1 MKKLNNSNFELIE
14 DVIKELDLKYNQND
28 ENVLDKMNKYWTEV
42 AGDKISTFSKV
53 IDISKDNIL
62 TIACSDSFVANEL
75 YFEKQNLLNY
85 MNKNVQNLG
94 IIIKDIKFNYK
105 KWKEEK

>member
-14 DVIKELDLKYNQND
+14 DVIKELDFKYNQND
-28 ENVLDKMNKYWTEV
+28 EKILGEIKKFWTQV

-53 IDISKDNIL
+53 IDISENNIL
-62 TIACSDSFVANEL
+62 TIVCSDSFVANEL
-75 YFEKQNLLNY
+75 YLEKQNLLKY

-105 KWKEEK
+105 RWKEEK